1 MNNIT
6 INSDTFS
13 KALQNVIGVIE
24 RKQTMPILGHVLIEN
39 KKGELTLTGTDLEVQ
54 IQSHTNIGDDR
65 GNVIAT
71 APGRKLYDI
80 IRSLDNKEINIEFN
94 DSSVVVK
101 SENSNFK
108 LQSLP
113 PNEFPLFESDSKETS
128 FVIKQTKLKNLF
140 QKTHFAMAQQDVRFY
155 LNGLLLETSPNK
167 LVSVGTDGHR
177 LARTVTSVDK
187 TQLEESSFI
196 IPRKAVQEVQRIIGD
211 EGDSKLS
218 FSDNQATF
226 ALNDV
231 TLTTKQID
239 GSFPDYNRVI
249 PDETTIKV
257 LIKAANIK
265 PVLQRVSILAN
276 EKFKGVRVDINNEN
290 LTISSENP
298 EQESASETIKI
309 DDTQQT
315 LSVGFNVSYLI
326 DAISACDGDLVSIGL
341 NDENT
346 SALITDPTDPEAKF
360 VVMPMRL

>member
-6 INSDTFS
+6 INSNTLS
-13 KALQNVIGVIE
+13 AALQSVIGVIE
-24 RKQTMPILGHVLIEN
+24 RNQTMPILGHVLIEN

-54 IQSHTNIGDDR
+54 IQAHTRIDENQSS
-65 GNVIAT
+65 VLAT

-80 IRSLDNKEINIEFN
+80 IRSLDDKEINIEFS
-94 DSSVVVK
+94 DSNIVVK
-101 SENSNFK
+101 AENSKFK

-113 PNEFPLFESDSKETS
+113 PNEFPLFESGSKETS
-128 FVIKQTKLKNLF
+128 FVIKQSRLKKLL

-155 LNGLLLETSPNK
+155 LNGLLLETGPNK

-177 LARTVTSVDK
+177 LARTVASVEK
-187 TQLEESSFI
+187 AQLDESSFI

-226 ALNDV
+226 NLNDV
-231 TLTTKQID
+231 TLTSKQID

-249 PDETTIKV
+249 PDETSINILIKV
-257 LIKAANIK
+257 ASIK
-265 PVLQRVSILAN
+265 PALQRVSILAN
-276 EKFKGVRVDINNEN
+276 EKFKGVRVDISNEK

-298 EQESASETIKI
+298 EQESGSETIII
-309 DDTQQT
+309 DDTQRS

-346 SALITDPTDPEAKF
+346 SALITDPTNPKAKF